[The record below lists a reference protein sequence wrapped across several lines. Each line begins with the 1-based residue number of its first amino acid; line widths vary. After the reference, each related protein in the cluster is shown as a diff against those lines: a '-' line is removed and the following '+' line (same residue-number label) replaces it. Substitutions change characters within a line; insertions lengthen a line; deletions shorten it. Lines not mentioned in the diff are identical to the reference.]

1 MNCLVTGGAG
11 FIGSHIV
18 RALVDRGDRVR
29 VIDDFSSGKRDNL
42 TEVMSDI
49 ELVEGDIRD
58 ADVTMNAAQGVEAVF
73 HLAAVP
79 SVPRSI
85 KEPRLTHQVNV
96 DGAFN
101 VLLAARDAGVSRF
114 IFSSS
119 SSIYGDTETLP
130 KIEDMTP
137 KPKSPYALQKLI
149 GEQYCRIFSET
160 YGMSTIC
167 LRYFNIFGP
176 RQDPESEYAAVIPK
190 FITSMINDR
199 PPTIYGDGTQTRDFT
214 YVSNAVS
221 ANLLAAD
228 KDSFNGEIVNIS
240 TGIQLDLNN
249 LAKKVGEIVNREY
262 DPIYEESRP
271 GDVKHSLGA
280 IKKAK
285 SLLGYRVITPLDQGL
300 VATYESFASCRA

>member
-18 RALVDRGDRVR
+18 RALVNRGDRVR

-49 ELVEGDIRD
+49 ELVESDIRD
-58 ADVTMNAAQGVEAVF
+58 ANVTMNAAQGVEAVF

-240 TGIQLDLNN
+240 TGIQLDLNS

-300 VATYESFASCRA
+300 VATYESFASYRA

>member
-18 RALVDRGDRVR
+18 RALVNRGDRVR

-58 ADVTMNAAQGVEAVF
+58 VNVTMNAAQGVEAVF

-228 KDSFNGEIVNIS
+228 KDSFTGEIVNIS
-240 TGIQLDLNN
+240 TGIQLDLNS
-249 LAKKVGEIVNREY
+249 LAKKVGEIVNRKY

-271 GDVKHSLGA
+271 GDVKHSMGA

-300 VATYESFASCRA
+300 IATYESFAS

>member
-18 RALVDRGDRVR
+18 KALVDRGDRVR
-29 VIDDFSSGKRDNL
+29 VIDNFSSGKRDNL
-42 TEVMSDI
+42 KEVLPDI

-58 ADVTMNAAQGVEAVF
+58 ADVTRSVATGITAVF

-85 KEPRLTHQVNV
+85 QEPRLTHQVNV
-96 DGAFN
+96 DGTFN
-101 VLLAARDAGVSRF
+101 MLMAAKDAGVSRF
-114 IFSSS
+114 VFSSS

-130 KIEDMTP
+130 KIEDMIP
-137 KPKSPYALQKLI
+137 MPKSPYALQKLI
-149 GEQYCRIFSET
+149 GEQYSRIFSEI
-160 YGMSTIC
+160 YGISTIC
-167 LRYFNIFGP
+167 LRYFNVFGP
-176 RQDPESEYAAVIPK
+176 RQNPESEYAAVIPR

-221 ANLLAAD
+221 ANLLAAE
-228 KDSFNGEIVNIS
+228 KDSFKGEIVNIS
-240 TGIQLDLNN
+240 TGIQLDLNS
-249 LAKKVGEIVNREY
+249 LAKKVGEIVNRDY
-262 DPIYEESRP
+262 DPIYEASRP
-271 GDVKHSLGA
+271 GDVKHSLGG

-285 SLLGYRVITPLDQGL
+285 DLLGYRVVTPLDQGL
-300 VATYESFASCRA
+300 VATYEAFSSYRA

>member
-29 VIDDFSSGKRDNL
+29 VMDDFSSGKRENL
-42 TEVMSDI
+42 TEVMPDI

-58 ADVTMNAAQGVEAVF
+58 ENIAIDAVKGIETVF

-96 DGAFN
+96 DGTFN
-101 VLLAARDAGVSRF
+101 LLLAARDASVSRF

-130 KIEDMTP
+130 KIENMTP
-137 KPKSPYALQKLI
+137 RPKSPYALQKLI
-149 GEQYCRIFSET
+149 SEQYCRIFSET
-160 YGMSTIC
+160 YGISTIC

-176 RQDPESEYAAVIPK
+176 RQDPESEYAAVIPR
-190 FITSMINDR
+190 FITSMINNR

-221 ANLLAAD
+221 ANLLAAS
-228 KDSFNGEIVNIS
+228 KDSFTGEVVNIS
-240 TGIQLDLNN
+240 TGIQLDLNS
-249 LAKKVGEIVNREY
+249 LVRKVGEIVNRDC

-271 GDVKHSLGA
+271 GDVKHSLGE

-285 SLLGYRVITPLDQGL
+285 NLLGYRVITPLDQGL
-300 VATYESFASCRA
+300 VATYESFASYRA

>member
-11 FIGSHIV
+11 FIGSHLV
-18 RALVDRGDRVR
+18 RALVDRGDSVR

-58 ADVTMNAAQGVEAVF
+58 AAVTMDAMRGVETVF

-79 SVPRSI
+79 SVPRSVQ
-85 KEPRLTHQVNV
+85 EPMLTHQVNV

-114 IFSSS
+114 VFSSS

-137 KPKSPYALQKLI
+137 RPKSPYALQKLI

-160 YGMSTIC
+160 YGMSSIC

-176 RQDPESEYAAVIPK
+176 RQNPESEYAAVIPR

-228 KDSFNGEIVNIS
+228 RDSFTGDVVNIS
-240 TGIQLDLNN
+240 TGIQLDLNS
-249 LAKKVGEIVNREY
+249 LAKKVGEIVKRAY

-271 GDVKHSLGA
+271 GDVKHSMGA
-280 IKKAK
+280 INKAED
-285 SLLGYRVITPLDQGL
+285 LLGYRVITPLDQGL
-300 VATYESFASCRA
+300 VATYESFASYRA